1 MFGELMAEGKTFKG
15 VIEGAAVPKVFIP
28 QMIEYYRQ
36 GRFPVD
42 KIMKFYDFEVINQAY
57 EDSASGKCI
66 KAVVRMKK

>member
-1 MFGELMAEGKTFKG
+1 M
-15 VIEGAAVPKVFIP
+15 PKVFIP

-42 KIMKFYDFEVINQAY
+42 RIMQFYDFEDINRAY
-57 EDSASGKCI
+57 EDSLSGKCI